1 MGQYQSIPQD
11 EIMIEHEL
19 PQHMQDILEVKYA
32 IRKFKNWNISFN
44 EPILTMVASRLL
56 RENNN
61 DASKTKYNLDLIEI
75 QNLYLQCEK
84 EFNEKR
90 NNNMITNVTKIKDQ
104 EINEV
109 KQKVYEL
116 ETSLEIKHNLFYF
129 NE

>member
-1 MGQYQSIPQD
+1 MNNGDGLYG
-11 EIMIEHEL
+11 L
-19 PQHMQDILEVKYA
+19 AEVY
-32 IRKFKNWNISFN
+32 
-44 EPILTMVASRLL
+44 L